1 MKAGYCAIIDCV
13 SSEIRADKGFDSGR
27 AARNLEKTFELIE
40 TLKEL
45 NIGGDS
51 VQNPELERFEL
62 ERRFHR
68 RMRAHKDRPYSAAR
82 RSDETR

>member
-1 MKAGYCAIIDCV
+1 MKVGYCAIIGCV

-45 NIGGDS
+45 NIAGDS
-51 VQNPELERFEL
+51 GQNPGLGRPEL

-68 RMRAHKDRPYSAAR
+68 RIRARKDRSWVDAR
-82 RSDETR
+82 RVDETR